1 MTGLEFLSNWSR
13 LLEKV
18 RSISGGIFETD
29 EKAKKKKADNYYEK
43 SVEKVFSENS
53 EATSKTIMKVRSQ
66 KP

>member
-1 MTGLEFLSNWSR
+1 
-13 LLEKV
+13 LEKV
-18 RSISGGIFETD
+18 RSISGGIFETG

-43 SVEKVFSENS
+43 SVEKVFGENS